1 MDWAEG
7 DLVWFDP
14 GMGHPIPGEI
24 QEVHRAAQVIV
35 VQALIKGKMRIV
47 RFHLEPWQR
56 GAGGGGSVTPSP
68 AQSPSLALLSPHV
81 LRRQRPASLEETED
95 LPQHLWPHPHPHPAV
110 PKSRLRRLKCR
121 YPQVVKRLSTLC
133 SDVIARHPQ
142 TFALQPGEGSLR
154 ARQDLG
160 SSGVEDMTLLDDLH
174 EASLLWNLRL
184 RYDKGLIYTFAGSI
198 LIAVNPYKMFPD
210 AYGLE
215 VAKQYA
221 GRPLGSL
228 PPHLFAIGAAAHAAL
243 PSPQVVVIS
252 GESGS
257 GKTESTKLVMQY
269 LAAVVPGGGSASAVI
284 TEQILEAAPLLEA
297 FGNARTA
304 RNDNSSRFGKYLEVY
319 FKSGAIVGAKI
330 TQYLLEKSRI
340 VTQAPGERNYH
351 VFYELLGGLSEA
363 ERSKYGLLEADKYFY
378 LNQGATDCASGRVDW
393 ESLQGAMQVLGVSE
407 GEREGIVRVLA
418 AVLHL
423 GNVYFHRRQL
433 RHGQEGVEVGSD
445 AEIKWAAHLLHIN
458 AEGLHRALT
467 SRTTEARAERL
478 HTPLGIDQALDAR
491 DAFAK
496 ALYAGLFNWLVSRI
510 NSIVQKGGT
519 HDAHRI
525 SILDIFGFEDLAEN
539 SFEQLCI
546 NYANENL
553 QLYFNKHVFKLEQAE
568 YARERLEWTPLA
580 WDDNLPVIHLL
591 AKKPVGICHLLDD
604 ESNFPR
610 ATDLSFLEKCHY
622 NHALSELY
630 ARPRIGAQEFG
641 VTHYAGQV
649 WYCVDGFLDK
659 NRDAL
664 RGDVLE
670 LLASSRLSLVGE
682 LTKQLRAQRDAG
694 KTLPKGSNGRFVTM
708 KPRTPTVA
716 ARFADSLQQLLQ
728 SMGRCHPW
736 FVRCIKPNQ
745 EKHALRMDMPCVLQ
759 QLRYLGMLDTIQIRQ
774 RGYPVRLRF
783 QHFVERYRHLLAAP
797 LARGTP
803 YRELC
808 RALLEAMPRT
818 GVEGPDYQLGA
829 TRVFLRE
836 ALHRALESGRTE
848 RLRRAAVSVQRHVRG
863 MLVRRQLARRQ
874 AAATRLQAR
883 WRGQREQQRFERL
896 RKGALTA
903 QRIWRGR
910 QARRRVQQLRSD
922 HRRRQEAREAAQRA
936 REARD
941 AQQAVL
947 ERSQL
952 SYLDIPAELAF
963 IYSKL
968 QGWSPPHGDRH
979 LVKVLGTVPGPPASA
994 VQLPEDLGQFSFGK
1008 FSSVYCNGL
1017 RLQPRREPITA
1028 PFLSRAAS
1036 RDQDFQDALAVF
1048 KLILRW
1054 SNDKSLEGAKE
1065 KLLADYIVHKA
1076 LSSRGLRDEILVQ
1089 LCNQV
1094 HGLPP
1099 TSVEATRLWQLMGQ
1113 CLCCFQPS
1121 AAFSKYLMRFVDD
1134 EAPASLRPLL
1144 LRQLLRQQGG
1154 GSGGSSPGGASRSFV
1169 PAWLEWRA
1177 WTRGCDM
1184 ALPLTLPDEASQT
1197 VAVDSWTSC
1206 EEAAALAVSSLG
1218 VASRGWTLVLDDG
1231 QQLTDSCG
1239 LDYVMDL
1246 IAEKE
1251 LCPAFPA
1258 PRSDLLRSGAKFA
1271 RTTLPESVKRP
1282 AVPPP
1287 APPTSGAGKEDV
1299 PRVLRSSRELLSRS
1313 SALNE
1318 RYFEREPSP
1327 GAGPG
1332 SSQNQAKSRSKSLDD
1347 LLAGDI
1353 APVPPDCDSQEPLH
1367 TLGLSESRLN
1377 DRYHSAE
1384 RLAPMGKET
1393 APRYQKSQHAG
1404 RRSHAASHGSHSSKY
1419 ADKAEYATRS
1429 SAMSDTSEAPSLA
1442 SHVRRVRVPSQASDV
1457 DQFLDDLFSP
1467 VLDGSLDELSDARS
1481 LAASIRGGGP
1491 YQLEEHFESDI
1502 DDLEDYINDIFQ
1514 PIESLE
1520 KLASKEQLA
1529 LSIKGGLPSQ
1539 SEAESE
1545 SEIEDLDDYIS
1556 DLLQPLPVAQ
1566 ALDKL
1571 ANKEQ
1576 LAVSIRGGG
1585 STETNGADPL
1595 IHQLMQL
1602 PGSETESAPGLYQQQ
1617 VQRAFLQ
1624 SAMAQNLQIQ
1634 QQLLAQ
1640 NQALQTLLSQQA
1652 AAAAAATTNN
1662 NSSGS
1667 PPPAPPGGLS
1677 GLSIS
1682 PPPPQSP
1689 LSPLRMKTTR
1699 SSLVVME
1706 SPPPP
1711 APPPPPPMPPPLEC
1725 KDPSETRHFLDPYG
1739 RAKTVRIGKWRWP
1752 PPQDEPQFQTE
1763 EDFFA
1768 FKMRQQQRKT
1778 TPQAQQH
1785 LHHHQQ
1791 QQLLLAGS
1799 GSNGSGGPGATA
1811 IEWEEFEIDS
1821 PTPPPMS
1828 GQMMRSSL
1836 RLETTTTTTSMAAIN
1851 SRESRDHRDHSRD
1864 TQDAP
1869 MQSVVTTKLAKKSFE
1884 IGADRPPPGSVGKL
1898 KLSSEMRQR
1907 LEQVTAGHSVRS
1919 TVSTKSEQRA
1929 PAKLEDTR
1937 KLMLQQQLGGLFAS
1951 VTSGGNSGPGGSS
1964 GPGGGVS
1971 GNGTDSHATVRT
1983 QIERMEGKLSPPPA
1997 PPSGGWPGMLP
2008 PAPSVPAPPPPIR
2021 PPSMAPPAPPP
2032 APQSPPTTRS
2042 PEPEPDYR
2050 TSSGQQAAKEHVP
2063 AFIQRQERDTFGAV
2077 RQQQHQQQQQQMMM
2091 MSSHHLHLHMDGDHS
2106 ASSSPAAAAWE
2117 QSERERSRSR
2127 SRSRDR
2133 EDYSESVWDRAE
2145 VEGPASA
2152 SGSEKEREKRERERE
2167 RLYELRQVER
2177 ERESHKV
2184 YQPAPPRVIQAS
2196 LDTTGRREERG
2207 GGGGGSGLAT
2217 FRTHMAQKYEHER
2230 KRKSSASSGMRE
2242 ELDSMHAMTTPPPI
2256 VVPAP
2261 VPPPPVSTS
2270 PGPGA
2275 TSSSSG
2281 LGTGLA
2287 VGLGAGA
2294 SSACLTYNRVPW
2306 KLRVRKE
2313 VFQPHEP
2320 IGPPVALDLLF
2331 AQVLGDVFGVTPCLR
2346 ITPQEK
2352 SSALNM
2358 LHGHGVSVDT
2368 LSARSNSGAAGG
2380 AGGGGAGAGAGQQV
2394 RALVKRHLVDMAR
2407 DWPLYFARLFAV
2419 QGAPL
2424 YPDVSIMGVSHSGL
2438 YLARRDADYLI
2449 VVQAISFGEIQSAV
2463 TLPRPAALQLNL
2475 RNGKHLALHAA
2486 RAAAIQSMVTSF
2498 VQEFRKSQSK
2508 ASTLSS
2514 GARAAAQTLNVPL
2527 ERLESR
2533 QAHAQRT
2540 EHTQNE
2546 SQQQQQSDLHHHLQH
2561 QQQLEDALEEQQQ
2574 QQQHLVAEHHQQ
2586 QQHQQAG
2593 QRYMKQPSYLHS
2605 ARKSNAGQQQPA
2617 SLTNGQAH
2625 QQEQLQLQLQQQ
2637 QQQSQSLPHHDLD
2650 ANYLQEEGN
2659 GGTPPSVT
2667 KYSLLQFAMQHFRN
2681 DQLRDADRHHER
2693 HQSSAANRSYA
2704 ELVKWQG
2711 HAIRLPLLRLPNDL
2725 APLALECF
2733 DCILRYCGDIP
2744 LDPDLTEVKC
2754 VYTVLMHCHKYLA
2767 LRDEVYC
2774 QLMKQTTA
2782 NRSPCPDSSQRAWRL
2797 LSILA
2802 AYFGCSDALRPYL
2815 MEHLTSAAS
2824 DRRRSCHGTAAV
2836 CLTNLRKTA
2845 RCGGR
2850 KNVPS
2855 VEEVTAVSAGR
2866 SARRQI
2872 YRLPGGAERVVNTR
2886 CSTVV
2891 ADVIAELCALLGV
2904 ESEAEQQ
2911 EFSLYC
2917 IVQGDA
2923 FTMPLA
2929 ADEYILDVTTELLK
2943 SGQPFYLI
2951 FCRSVWHF
2959 ALKREPAPM
2968 PLYVEVLFNQVAP
2981 DYLEG
2986 LLLELP
2992 GNGVPVPEM
3001 VRDMARIAALLHRAA
3016 DLSHVPA
3023 MKEIKFLLPK
3033 PALGIREIRPAQW
3046 VGLVQSAWPQVANLS
3061 PGQVKAQ
3068 FLNVLAAWPLFGSSF
3083 FAVKRIW
3090 AEDGPHVEDNHSP
3103 MWRDLILALNRRGVL
3118 FLDPNTHET
3127 LQHWSFMEVISTRK
3141 VRSEDGA
3148 LFLDMKVGNLM
3159 QQRVIRVQTE
3169 QAHEISRLVRQYI
3182 TMAQISQRDKR
3193 ELN

>member
-1 MDWAEG
+1 MDWSEG

-14 GMGHPIPGEI
+14 GVGHPIPGEI

-35 VQALIKGKMRIV
+35 VQAVIKGK
-47 RFHLEPWQR
+47 
-56 GAGGGGSVTPSP
+56 
-68 AQSPSLALLSPHV
+68 
-81 LRRQRPASLEETED
+81 
-95 LPQHLWPHPHPHPAV
+95 
-110 PKSRLRRLKCR
+110 
-121 YPQVVKRLSTLC
+121 
-133 SDVIARHPQ
+133 PQ
-142 TFALQPGEGSLR
+142 TFALQPGEGNLR
-154 ARQDLG
+154 PRQDLG
-160 SSGVEDMTLLDDLH
+160 SSGVDDMTMLDDLH

-210 AYGLE
+210 SYGLE

-221 GRPLGSL
+221 GKPLGTM

-319 FKSGAIVGAKI
+319 FKNGAIVGAKI

-351 VFYELLGGLSEA
+351 VFYEMLGGLSEA
-363 ERSKYGLLEADKYFY
+363 ERTKYGLLEADKYFY
-378 LNQGATDCASGRVDW
+378 LNQGATDCAPGRVDW
-393 ESLQGAMQVLGVSE
+393 DSLQSAMQVLGVSE
-407 GEREGIVRVLA
+407 GEREGIIRVLA
-418 AVLHL
+418 SVLHL

-445 AEIKWAAHLLHIN
+445 AEIKWAAHLLHIS

-467 SRTTEARAERL
+467 SRITEARSERL
-478 HTPLGIDQALDAR
+478 HTPLSIDQALDSR

-496 ALYAGLFNWLVSRI
+496 ALYSGLFNWLVSRI

-568 YARERLEWTPLA
+568 YSRERLEWTPLT

-591 AKKPVGICHLLDD
+591 AKKPVGIFHLLDD

-610 ATDLSFLEKCHY
+610 ASDMSFLEKCHY
-622 NHALSELY
+622 NHALNELY
-630 ARPRIGAQEFG
+630 SRPRIGAQEFG
-641 VTHYAGQV
+641 ITHYAGQV

-664 RGDVLE
+664 RSDVLE
-670 LLASSRLSLVGE
+670 LLGSSKLQLVSD
-682 LTKQLRAQRDAG
+682 LTKQLRAQRDSG
-694 KTLPKGSNGRFVTM
+694 KTLPKGNNGRFVTM

-716 ARFADSLQQLLQ
+716 ARFSDSLQQLLQ
-728 SMGRCHPW
+728 SMGRCNPW
-736 FVRCIKPNQ
+736 FVRCIKPNN
-745 EKHALRMDMPCVLQ
+745 EKQSLKMDMPCVLQ

-774 RGYPVRLRF
+774 KGYPVRLRF
-783 QHFVERYRHLLAAP
+783 QHFVERYRHLMRSP
-797 LARGTP
+797 LPRGTP

-808 RALLEAMPRT
+808 RILLESMPNT
-818 GVEGPDYQLGA
+818 GIEGPDYQLGA

-836 ALHRALESGRTE
+836 ALHRMLESGRSD
-848 RLRRAAVSVQRHVRG
+848 RLKTSAVVIQKHVRG
-863 MLVRRQLARRQ
+863 MLVRRQLARKKK
-874 AAATRLQAR
+874 AATRIQTK
-883 WRGQREQQRFERL
+883 WRGYREQKKFRDL
-896 RKGALTA
+896 RRGAIKA
-903 QRIWRGR
+903 QALWRGKMGR
-910 QARRRVQQLRSD
+910 KRVVKLRAEYQRRL
-922 HRRRQEAREAAQRA
+922 EAQRA
-936 REARD
+936 QKEREAKK
-941 AQQAVL
+941 QAKENL
-947 ERSQL
+947 ERSQI

-963 IYSKL
+963 IFSKSE
-968 QGWSPPHGDRH
+968 GWTPIHGDRH
-979 LVKVLGTVPGPPASA
+979 LVKVVGTVPGPPVAA
-994 VQLPEDLGQFSFGK
+994 DLPKDLDQFSFGK

-1017 RLQPRREPITA
+1017 RLSSRREPITT
-1028 PFLSRAAS
+1028 PFLTRAAS
-1036 RDQDFQDALAVF
+1036 RDQDFQDSLAVF

-1054 SNDKSLEGAKE
+1054 TNDKTMDGNKE
-1065 KLLADYIVHKA
+1065 KVLSDYIVHKG

-1094 HGLPP
+1094 YNADDLQ
-1099 TSVEATRLWQLMGQ
+1099 AQRIWQLMAQ
-1113 CLCCFQPS
+1113 CLSCFQPGP
-1121 AAFSKYLMRFVDD
+1121 AFSKYLMKFIVDN
-1134 EAPASLRPLL
+1134 APDSMRDMLLKKILRNTNSANNCRNFTP
-1144 LRQLLRQQGG
+1144 
-1154 GSGGSSPGGASRSFV
+1154 SWV
-1169 PAWLEWRA
+1169 EWRA
-1177 WTRGCDM
+1177 ISRMSDI
-1184 ALPLTLPDEASQT
+1184 AVALTLPDDANQT
-1197 VAVDSWTSC
+1197 VAIDSWTTC
-1206 EEAAALAVSSLG
+1206 EEAASLAVSTLG
-1218 VASRGWTLVLDDG
+1218 ISNRGWTVVLDDG
-1231 QQLTDSCG
+1231 KLVTDSCG
-1239 LDYVMDL
+1239 LDYVLDL
-1246 IAEKE
+1246 ISEKE

-1258 PRSDLLRSGAKFA
+1258 LRSDLMTTGAKFN
-1271 RTTLPESVKRP
+1271 RTILSDHDGNTPRRP
-1282 AVPPP
+1282 QVPPP
-1287 APPTSGAGKEDV
+1287 EPPKIKVNPTSESPISDSNDEQPIRKN
-1299 PRVLRSSRELLSRS
+1299 SRNLLSRS

-1318 RYFEREPSP
+1318 RYFEQE
-1327 GAGPG
+1327 
-1332 SSQNQAKSRSKSLDD
+1332 KSRSKSLDD

-1353 APVPPDCDSQEPLH
+1353 TDLDPATETEPL
-1367 TLGLSESRLN
+1367 TNLGLSESRLN
-1377 DRYHSAE
+1377 ERYHSAE
-1384 RLAPMGKET
+1384 RLTPMGKET
-1393 APRYQKSQHAG
+1393 GPRYQKSQYAG
-1404 RRSHAASHGSHSSKY
+1404 RRSHAGSHSSKY
-1419 ADKAEYATRS
+1419 MDKSEYATRS

-1481 LAASIRGGGP
+1481 LAASIRGGKGMP
-1491 YQLEEHFESDI
+1491 DLSFELDDTDFLEAPDSEMN
-1502 DDLEDYINDIFQ
+1502 DLVWDSHN
-1514 PIESLE
+1514 
-1520 KLASKEQLA
+1520 LACK
-1529 LSIKGGLPSQ
+1529 IKGGGEKSTNSEEAPSANLDEYITGLFKPIFVNDAVKVLTEQAELIETIKGGGTAQAQ
-1539 SEAESE
+1539 SSGNSTFVTSPIVGPISPILASNSE
-1545 SEIEDLDDYIS
+1545 N
-1556 DLLQPLPVAQ
+1556 LLQIVNLPP
-1566 ALDKL
+1566 D
-1571 ANKEQ
+1571 
-1576 LAVSIRGGG
+1576 
-1585 STETNGADPL
+1585 ADP
-1595 IHQLMQL
+1595 
-1602 PGSETESAPGLYQQQ
+1602 AVYQHQ

-1640 NQALQTLLSQQA
+1640 NQALQTLLSQQDTA
-1652 AAAAAATTNN
+1652 PTGTT
-1662 NSSGS
+1662 S
-1667 PPPAPPGGLS
+1667 PPPLMPVLASVQQSSATSNSITSKITIATNEHTNVRKQSVKNRISQFSENDRNRKVSSDSGG
-1677 GLSIS
+1677 
-1682 PPPPQSP
+1682 
-1689 LSPLRMKTTR
+1689 
-1699 SSLVVME
+1699 SLI
-1706 SPPPP
+1706 P
-1711 APPPPPPMPPPLEC
+1711 PPPPPPMPPPIEV

-1752 PPQDEPQFQTE
+1752 PPQDGPQFETE

-1768 FKMRQQQRKT
+1768 FKMRQNQRKT
-1778 TPQAQQH
+1778 TPQSQFH
-1785 LHHHQQ
+1785 
-1791 QQLLLAGS
+1791 S
-1799 GSNGSGGPGATA
+1799 SNGSLTGSAM
-1811 IEWEEFEIDS
+1811 EWEEFEVNDS
-1821 PTPPPMS
+1821 SKSPSPAVAMPVHTTQMVRTQIKIETGPKNTNKQPTMEQLQP
-1828 GQMMRSSL
+1828 QQ
-1836 RLETTTTTTSMAAIN
+1836 TVI
-1851 SRESRDHRDHSRD
+1851 
-1864 TQDAP
+1864 
-1869 MQSVVTTKLAKKSFE
+1869 TTKVAKKSFE

-1937 KLMLQQQLGGLFAS
+1937 KLMLQQQLSGHFAQIESNNNAVADLHS
-1951 VTSGGNSGPGGSS
+1951 VRSQ
-1964 GPGGGVS
+1964 V
-1971 GNGTDSHATVRT
+1971 
-1983 QIERMEGKLSPPPA
+1983 ERMEEKLSPPPIW
-1997 PPSGGWPGMLP
+1997 PSHVP
-2008 PAPSVPAPPPPIR
+2008 PAPNIPAPPPPIR
-2021 PPSMAPPAPPP
+2021 PPNVAPPAPPP
-2032 APQSPPTTRS
+2032 VPKSPPVRPDQEEIEYRS
-2042 PEPEPDYR
+2042 QSKD
-2050 TSSGQQAAKEHVP
+2050 VP
-2063 AFIQRQERDTFGAV
+2063 AFIQRQERDTFGA
-2077 RQQQHQQQQQQMMM
+2077 RHNWNG
-2091 MSSHHLHLHMDGDHS
+2091 SDDSKDAYDSWGRTE
-2106 ASSSPAAAAWE
+2106 AAKLDMVYE
-2117 QSERERSRSR
+2117 KSFKKEVTNNHERDRSRSR

-2133 EDYSESVWDRAE
+2133 DEFSESVWDRSE
-2145 VEGPASA
+2145 VEGPAS
-2152 SGSEKEREKRERERE
+2152 SGSDREREKEREKRDRI
-2167 RLYELRQVER
+2167 YEMRQVER
-2177 ERESHKV
+2177 EKESNKV
-2184 YQPAPPRVIQAS
+2184 YQPAPPKVVTATIERQDRTDSFGPIVSTERKYSYQAMTS
-2196 LDTTGRREERG
+2196 NSNNNMINNKRPTT
-2207 GGGGGSGLAT
+2207 SAPSPTTSMTSNTPAT
-2217 FRTHMAQKYEHER
+2217 FRTHMAQKYEKER
-2230 KRKSSASSGMRE
+2230 KRKSSATSTTVSQSTRRDE
-2242 ELDSMHAMTTPPPI
+2242 ETDGGDEWPLPAI
-2256 VVPAP
+2256 PAP
-2261 VPPPPVSTS
+2261 VPAPPSLKS
-2270 PGPGA
+2270 PA
-2275 TSSSSG
+2275 N
-2281 LGTGLA
+2281 
-2287 VGLGAGA
+2287 
-2294 SSACLTYNRVPW
+2294 ACLTYNRVPW

-2313 VFQPHEP
+2313 VFHPNEP
-2320 IGPPVALDLLF
+2320 IGPPIALDLLF
-2331 AQVLGDVFGVTPCLR
+2331 AQVSSDIFGLTPSLR
-2346 ITPQEK
+2346 ISPQEK
-2352 SSALNM
+2352 AAAINM
-2358 LHGHGVSVDT
+2358 LNGHGVTVET
-2368 LSARSNSGAAGG
+2368 VRSQN
-2380 AGGGGAGAGAGQQV
+2380 V
-2394 RALVKRHLVDMAR
+2394 RAIVKRHLIDMAR
-2407 DWPLYFARLFAV
+2407 EWPLYFARLFPV
-2419 QGAPL
+2419 QGAPQ
-2424 YPDVSIMGVSHSGL
+2424 YPDVSIMGISHNGL

-2449 VVQAISFGEIQSAV
+2449 VVQSVPFNDIQNAI
-2463 TLPRPAALQLNL
+2463 TLPRPASLQLNL
-2475 RNGKHLALHAA
+2475 RNGKNVQLHAA
-2486 RAAAIQSMVTSF
+2486 RAAAIQAMITSF
-2498 VQEFRKSQSK
+2498 VQEFRKTQSK

-2514 GARAAAQTLNVPL
+2514 GVRAAAQTLNVPI

-2533 QAHAQRT
+2533 QSNHREQINNNQ
-2540 EHTQNE
+2540 HSVITQQHNMRNT
-2546 SQQQQQSDLHHHLQH
+2546 SSPLMSDSYEEQHLHH
-2561 QQQLEDALEEQQQ
+2561 QQQ
-2574 QQQHLVAEHHQQ
+2574 QQQQLQQ
-2586 QQHQQAG
+2586 QQTH
-2593 QRYMKQPSYLHS
+2593 H
-2605 ARKSNAGQQQPA
+2605 
-2617 SLTNGQAH
+2617 H
-2625 QQEQLQLQLQQQ
+2625 LQQQ
-2637 QQQSQSLPHHDLD
+2637 QQQSHHHQREQLREPHSRNMHHGISDSIDHHTQITQASHHYNGHGDEDERLDDREHFNEHHQYAKQQSFLHSSRKNSNQHHSAANPHSRDHHSAVQQTQQSQNLD
-2650 ANYLQEEGN
+2650 ANYMAEEHN
-2659 GGTPPSVT
+2659 GGTTSPSVT
-2667 KYSLLQFAMQHFRN
+2667 RYSLLQFAMQHFRN
-2681 DQLRDADRHHER
+2681 DQIVDSRSHGRDASER
-2693 HQSSAANRSYA
+2693 SSNRSYA

-2711 HAIRLPLLRLPNDL
+2711 TPMRIPLLRLPNDL

-2744 LDPDLTEVKC
+2744 MEPDLTEVKC

-2782 NRSPCPDSSQRAWRL
+2782 NRSPCPDSTQRGWRL

-2815 MEHLTSAAS
+2815 IEHLTSAAS

-2891 ADVIAELCALLGV
+2891 ADVISELCALLGI
-2904 ESEAEQQ
+2904 ESETEQQ

-2959 ALKREPAPM
+2959 ALKRDPAPT

-2992 GNGVPVPEM
+2992 STGVPPPEV

-3068 FLNVLAAWPLFGSSF
+3068 FLNVLSAWPLFGSSF

-3090 AEDGPHVEDNHSP
+3090 ADEGPHVDDSP

-3127 LQHWSFMEVISTRK
+3127 MQHWPFMEVISTRK

-3193 ELN
+3193 DVN

>member
-35 VQALIKGKMRIV
+35 VQALIKGK
-47 RFHLEPWQR
+47 
-56 GAGGGGSVTPSP
+56 
-68 AQSPSLALLSPHV
+68 
-81 LRRQRPASLEETED
+81 
-95 LPQHLWPHPHPHPAV
+95 
-110 PKSRLRRLKCR
+110 
-121 YPQVVKRLSTLC
+121 
-133 SDVIARHPQ
+133 PQ

-351 VFYELLGGLSEA
+351 VFYELLGGLSET

-445 AEIKWAAHLLHIN
+445 AEIKWAAHLLHIS

-670 LLASSRLSLVGE
+670 LLASSRLNLVGE

-783 QHFVERYRHLLAAP
+783 QHFVERYRHLLPSP

-874 AAATRLQAR
+874 VAATRLQAR
-883 WRGQREQQRFERL
+883 WRGQRAQQRYERL

-903 QRIWRGR
+903 QRLWRGR
-910 QARRRVQQLRSD
+910 QARRKVNQLRSD

-936 REARD
+936 REARE
-941 AQQAVL
+941 AKQAVL

-979 LVKVLGTVPGPPASA
+979 LVKVLGTVPGPPSSA

-1028 PFLSRAAS
+1028 PLLTRAAS

-1054 SNDKSLEGAKE
+1054 SNDKALEGAKE

-1099 TSVEATRLWQLMGQ
+1099 TSGEATRLWQLLGQ

-1154 GSGGSSPGGASRSFV
+1154 GSSSSGAVGGGACRSFV

-1271 RTTLPESVKRP
+1271 RTTLPEAVKRP

-1287 APPTSGAGKEDV
+1287 APPTSSGASKEEI
-1299 PRVLRSSRELLSRS
+1299 PRERRSSRELLSRS

-1327 GAGPG
+1327 GPGQG
-1332 SSQNQAKSRSKSLDD
+1332 SSPGQAKSRSKSLDD

-1481 LAASIRGGGP
+1481 LAASIRGGG
-1491 YQLEEHFESDI
+1491 YSLENEEESDI
-1502 DDLEDYINDIFQ
+1502 DDLDDYINDIFQ
-1514 PIESLE
+1514 PLPMVESLG
-1520 KLASKEQLA
+1520 KLASKDQLA
-1529 LSIKGGLPSQ
+1529 AIIKGGGVSSNPV
-1539 SEAESE
+1539 EKEEESD
-1545 SEIEDLDDYIS
+1545 IEDLDDYINE
-1556 DLLQPLPVAQ
+1556 LFQPIP
-1566 ALDKL
+1566 L
-1571 ANKEQ
+1571 AENLNNMTSKEQ

-1585 STETNGADPL
+1585 STDSNGADPL

-1602 PGSETESAPGLYQQQ
+1602 PGETESGPALYQQQ

-1652 AAAAAATTNN
+1652 AAANNAA
-1662 NSSGS
+1662 SS
-1667 PPPAPPGGLS
+1667 PPPAPPVLGS
-1677 GLSIS
+1677 LSIS
-1682 PPPPQSP
+1682 PPPPQIQAQ
-1689 LSPLRMKTTR
+1689 SPLRMKTTR

-1706 SPPPP
+1706 ALQPPP
-1711 APPPPPPMPPPLEC
+1711 PPPPPPMPPPLEC

-1768 FKMRQQQRKT
+1768 FKMRQHQRKT
-1778 TPQAQQH
+1778 TPQSQ
-1785 LHHHQQ
+1785 HHQ
-1791 QQLLLAGS
+1791 LA
-1799 GSNGSGGPGATA
+1799 SNGGMAGESGPGIRGATA
-1811 IEWEEFEIDS
+1811 IEWEEFEIES
-1821 PTPPPMS
+1821 PTPPPMG
-1828 GQMMRSSL
+1828 GQLMRSSI
-1836 RLETTTTTTSMAAIN
+1836 RLETTTTTTTTTAAMN
-1851 SRESRDHRDHSRD
+1851 SRDRERERERDRDRD
-1864 TQDAP
+1864 RDRDGQDGNQA

-1951 VTSGGNSGPGGSS
+1951 VTGGNSGPGGM
-1964 GPGGGVS
+1964 GGGGV
-1971 GNGTDSHATVRT
+1971 DSHATVRT

-1997 PPSGGWPGMLP
+1997 PPSGGWPGVLLP

-2032 APQSPPTTRS
+2032 APQSPPTARS

-2050 TSSGQQAAKEHVP
+2050 TSSSQVVKEHVP

-2077 RQQQHQQQQQQMMM
+2077 RQQQHHQQHQQQQQMMIL
-2091 MSSHHLHLHMDGDHS
+2091 SSHHLHLEDHS
-2106 ASSSPAAAAWE
+2106 PSSSPATAAWD
-2117 QSERERSRSR
+2117 QAERERSRSR

-2145 VEGPASA
+2145 VEGPASG

-2167 RLYELRQVER
+2167 RLYEIRQVER

-2196 LDTTGRREERG
+2196 LDTTGGHHRREDRSG
-2207 GGGGGSGLAT
+2207 GLGLAT

-2242 ELDSMHAMTTPPPI
+2242 ELDSMHMTTPPPVI
-2256 VVPAP
+2256 VPAP
-2261 VPPPPVSTS
+2261 VPPPSSSAS
-2270 PGPGA
+2270 PGLGVV
-2275 TSSSSG
+2275 SGVVSG
-2281 LGTGLA
+2281 LGT
-2287 VGLGAGA
+2287 GA

-2368 LSARSNSGAAGG
+2368 LSNRNNSGS
-2380 AGGGGAGAGAGQQV
+2380 GGGGGGGGSGGQV

-2533 QAHAQRT
+2533 QAHAQRN
-2540 EHTQNE
+2540 EHGMEVGGSRQNE
-2546 SQQQQQSDLHHHLQH
+2546 QVQQADLHHHLQH
-2561 QQQLEDALEEQQQ
+2561 HQTQQQQQQQQQLEDALEEQQMA
-2574 QQQHLVAEHHQQ
+2574 AEHQQ
-2586 QQHQQAG
+2586 QQQGQQ
-2593 QRYMKQPSYLHS
+2593 QRFLKQQSYLHS
-2605 ARKSNAGQQQPA
+2605 ARKSNAGQQPS
-2617 SLTNGQAH
+2617 SLTNGQVH
-2625 QQEQLQLQLQQQ
+2625 QQEQILQQQ

-2650 ANYLQEEGN
+2650 ANYMQDEGN

-2693 HQSSAANRSYA
+2693 HQSAANRSYA

-3068 FLNVLAAWPLFGSSF
+3068 FLNVLATWPLFGSSF

-3090 AEDGPHVEDNHSP
+3090 AEEGPHVEDNHSP